1 MLKRKEQP
9 EWQSP
14 GSPGWQQPYARLDG
28 SPCPLSEPT
37 WAYCLA
43 CAQSQTERACAYRC
57 GMNGHFIK
65 GAPAIYGNIQ
75 SNSMRFYERYGVR
88 GLTLRYQATWNK
100 LLNAVEARSGVKLK
114 AGVHQRSVG
123 KYE

>member
-1 MLKRKEQP
+1 
-9 EWQSP
+9 
-14 GSPGWQQPYARLDG
+14 
-28 SPCPLSEPT
+28 
-37 WAYCLA
+37 
-43 CAQSQTERACAYRC
+43 
-57 GMNGHFIK
+57 MNGHFIK

-75 SNSMRFYERYGVR
+75 SNSMRFYERYGVH